1 MQILIELI
9 NPLYVLFALQA
20 LDLISTV
27 IALRNPNLV
36 ESNVLLK
43 PLFDRFGVLPVL
55 ILLKGA
61 LIAYLW
67 WVQAGVDPRLLWL
80 MSAGYA
86 YVVFNNFK
94 LIKGAN

>member
-1 MQILIELI
+1 MTTITQFV
-9 NPLYVLFALQA
+9 NPLYILFALQA

-43 PLFDRFGVLPVL
+43 PLFDRFGALPVL
-55 ILLKGA
+55 LIAKGSV
-61 LIAYLW
+61 IAYLW
-67 WVQAGVDPRLLWL
+67 WAQAGIDPRLLWVI
-80 MSAGYA
+80 SAGYA
-86 YVVFNNFK
+86 YVVFNNFR

>member
-1 MQILIELI
+1 MIMNKLL

-55 ILLKGA
+55 VAAKGG
-61 LIAYLW
+61 LIAFLW
-67 WVQAGVDPRLLWL
+67 WGQAGIDPQLFWL
-80 MSAGYA
+80 MSVGYA
-86 YVVFNNFK
+86 YIVFNNFK
-94 LIKGAN
+94 LIRDTK